1 MEQFDGSAGLR
12 VVFVAALVGGILLSA
27 VGAPVSAR
35 PPPHAVCGVCSDTL
49 VDAAAENGVAIDL
62 VESSLSIRI
71 DRSGTGHWTARVT
84 LTGSGIE
91 TLQENQSVRDRIVQ
105 RVYERGYVAV
115 EEPRSLTTSMDGETL
130 VVEYEVPE
138 MAHESAGGVYVVDF
152 FYWHG
157 GEARWFYLAA
167 DSMTMRGP
175 PGTVVSHAPADS
187 TPDAD
192 VVTWEGSDQ
201 QYDPLDV
208 RSHVVFAPNDGVVS
222 TVATTLGIGIDV
234 AQLKAQDLGA
244 AIAPFTLLVAVIAL
258 LWRFGYR
265 LTELSRSRLIALVGG
280 PLAVVGLAAA
290 TVETLV
296 GVSGPLTEQLGDFL
310 FYLIF
315 VVVGTGAGPAL
326 LLGGPLVAGQLLLA
340 RRLLEGEAD
349 TTGAMEAVTRLLLWP
364 TATVLAGQWMLFPV
378 AAAGA
383 AGYDTTYGLVS
394 LVLPPLYFFP
404 LAVTHRWEMPL
415 RVAFTTCLLFSPLPV
430 VFALAPHTGMNLV
443 IGSRALLYAP
453 WGLVVAVIGVLAYAA
468 GYRLVATERER
479 GERVG

>member
-1 MEQFDGSAGLR
+1 MERFDRSAGLR
-12 VVFVAALVGGILLSA
+12 VVAVAALVGIILLSTI
-27 VGAPVSAR
+27 GSPVSAR

-49 VDAAAENGVAIDL
+49 VDAAAENGVSIDR
-62 VESSLSIRI
+62 VESSLSIRM
-71 DRSGTGHWTARVT
+71 DRSGTGRWAARVT
-84 LTGSGIE
+84 LTGSGVE
-91 TLQENQSVRDRIVQ
+91 TLQENQSLRDKIVQ

-115 EEPRSLTTSMDGETL
+115 EEPKSLATSMNGDTL
-130 VVEYEVPE
+130 LVKYEVPN

-187 TPDAD
+187 TPDGD

-201 QYDPLDV
+201 QYDPLGV
-208 RSHVVFAPNDGVVS
+208 RSHVVFAPDDGAIS
-222 TVATTLGIGIDV
+222 TAATTLGIGIDV
-234 AQLKAQDLGA
+234 AQLKTQDIVAAVAPVAILAAVLG
-244 AIAPFTLLVAVIAL
+244 L

-265 LTELSRSRLIALVGG
+265 LAGLSRLRLIALVGG
-280 PLAVVGLAAA
+280 PLAAIGLTAA

-296 GVSGPLTEQLGDFL
+296 GVSGPLTEQLGDLL

-326 LLGGPLVAGQLLLA
+326 ILGGSLVAGQLLLA
-340 RRLLEGEAD
+340 RRLLGGEAD
-349 TTGAMEAVTRLLLWP
+349 TTGTMEAVTCLLLWP
-364 TATVLAGQWMLFPV
+364 TATVLAAQWLLFPV

-394 LVLPPLYFFP
+394 LVLPSLYFFP
-404 LAVTHRWEMPL
+404 LAVTRRWGTPL
-415 RVAFTTCLLFSPLPV
+415 RIAFTTGLLFSPIPV
-430 VFALAPHTGMNLV
+430 VFALAPHTGMSLV
-443 IGSRALLYAP
+443 RMSLVLRYVP
-453 WGLVVAVIGVLAYAA
+453 WGLVVAAIGVLAYAA
-468 GYRLVATERER
+468 GYRSVATERER
-479 GERVG
+479 VG